1 MRLIPPSGRPA
12 AGAGVTRKSRE
23 PRAEVRHDDT
33 MLKGELVRLR
43 ALEPED
49 AEKIHGWVNDPEVG
63 RWMNNSHPRSLAQIR
78 KRAEERPVNSY
89 ELVVLGIEADGKLI
103 GIVDLR
109 DAEPE
114 VGNAE
119 LDIYIGDAEY
129 RGGGGYG
136 TEALRLMC
144 RYGFNS
150 MRLHMI
156 TLWVVAENERARHVY
171 RKVGFSEDGR
181 HREVFV
187 AADGRRHDMI
197 LMSMLKGELKW

>member
-1 MRLIPPSGRPA
+1 
-12 AGAGVTRKSRE
+12 
-23 PRAEVRHDDT
+23 
-33 MLKGELVRLR
+33 MLEGELVRLR
-43 ALEPED
+43 ALEPEESD
-49 AEKIHGWVNDPEVG
+49 RIHGWVHDPDVG
-63 RWMNNSHPRSLAQIR
+63 RWMNHSYPRSLAQLR

-89 ELVVLGIEADGKLI
+89 ELVVLGIEAKADGQLI
-103 GIVDLR
+103 GIIDLR

-119 LDIYIGDAEY
+119 LDIYIGEAEY

-171 RKVGFSEDGR
+171 RKVGFTEDGR
-181 HREVFV
+181 HREAFV
-187 AADGRRHDMI
+187 AMDGKRHDMI
-197 LMSMLKGELKW
+197 LMSMLKGELRS

>member
-1 MRLIPPSGRPA
+1 VL
-12 AGAGVTRKSRE
+12 E
-23 PRAEVRHDDT
+23 
-33 MLKGELVRLR
+33 GELVRLR

-49 AEKIHGWVNDPEVG
+49 ADRIHPWGSDPEVG
-63 RWMNNSHPRSLAQIR
+63 RWMNTGYPRSLAQLR
-78 KRAEERPVNSY
+78 QHAAERPVNSY

-109 DAEPE
+109 DAVPE

-119 LDIYIGDAEY
+119 LDIYIGDAGY
-129 RGGGGYG
+129 RNGGGYG

-144 RYGFNS
+144 NYGFNS

-181 HREVFV
+181 HREAFV
-187 AADGRRHDMI
+187 AADGKRHDMI
-197 LMSMLKGELKW
+197 LMSMLKGELK

>member
-1 MRLIPPSGRPA
+1 
-12 AGAGVTRKSRE
+12 
-23 PRAEVRHDDT
+23 
-33 MLKGELVRLR
+33 MLEGELVRLR

-49 AEKIHGWVNDPEVG
+49 AGKIHLWQSDPEVS
-63 RWMNNSHPRSLAQIR
+63 RWMDNSHPRSLAQIR

-89 ELVVLGIEADGKLI
+89 ESVVLGIETVAGGELI

-109 DAEPE
+109 DALPE

-119 LDIYIGDAEY
+119 LDIYIGDPAY
-129 RGGGGYG
+129 RNGGGYG

-156 TLWVVAENERARHVY
+156 TLWVVAENDRARHVY
-171 RKVGFSEDGR
+171 RKVGFAEDGR
-181 HREVFV
+181 HREAFV
-187 AADGRRHDMI
+187 APDGERHDMI

>member
-1 MRLIPPSGRPA
+1 
-12 AGAGVTRKSRE
+12 
-23 PRAEVRHDDT
+23 
-33 MLKGELVRLR
+33 MLEGDLVRLR

-49 AEKIHGWVNDPEVG
+49 AERIHAFVSDPEVG
-63 RWMNNSHPRSLAQIR
+63 RWMHRGYPRSLAQVR
-78 KRAEERPVNSY
+78 KKAEERPVNNY

-109 DAEPE
+109 DATPE
-114 VGNAE
+114 IGNAE

-129 RGGGGYG
+129 RNGGGYG

-171 RKVGFSEDGR
+171 RKVGFAEDGR
-181 HREVFV
+181 HREAFV
-187 AADGRRHDMI
+187 AGDGRRHDMI

>member
-1 MRLIPPSGRPA
+1 
-12 AGAGVTRKSRE
+12 
-23 PRAEVRHDDT
+23 
-33 MLKGELVRLR
+33 MLEGELVRLR

-49 AEKIHGWVNDPEVG
+49 AEKIHPWVHDPEVG
-63 RWMNNSHPRSLAQIR
+63 RWMTNSHPQSLAQIR

-89 ELVVLGIEADGKLI
+89 ELVVLGIEAKAEDKLI
-103 GIVDLR
+103 GVIDLR

-114 VGNAE
+114 IGNAE
-119 LDIYIGDAEY
+119 LDIYIGDAGY

-181 HREVFV
+181 HREAFV
-187 AADGRRHDMI
+187 GADGDRYDMI
-197 LMSMLKGELKW
+197 LMSMLKGELR

>member
-1 MRLIPPSGRPA
+1 
-12 AGAGVTRKSRE
+12 
-23 PRAEVRHDDT
+23 
-33 MLKGELVRLR
+33 MLEGELVRLR

-49 AEKIHGWVNDPEVG
+49 ADKIYDWVHDPEVG
-63 RWMNNSHPRSLAQIR
+63 RWMVNDYPRSRAQIR
-78 KRAEERPVNSY
+78 KRCEERPVNKY
-89 ELVVLGIEADGKLI
+89 ELVVLGIETKAEGELI

-109 DAEPE
+109 DADPQ

-129 RGGGGYG
+129 RNGGGYG
-136 TEALRLMC
+136 TDAMRVMC
-144 RYGFNS
+144 RYGFEF

-181 HREVFV
+181 HREAFV
-187 AADGRRHDMI
+187 GEGGRRHDMI
-197 LMSMLKGELKW
+197 LMSMLKGELK

>member
-1 MRLIPPSGRPA
+1 
-12 AGAGVTRKSRE
+12 
-23 PRAEVRHDDT
+23 
-33 MLKGELVRLR
+33 MLLEGELVRLR

-49 AEKIHGWVNDPEVG
+49 ADEIHTWMHDPEVG
-63 RWMNNSHPRSLAQIR
+63 RWMNNGYPRSRAQIR
-78 KRAEERPVNSY
+78 KRCEERPVNTY
-89 ELVVLGIEADGKLI
+89 ELVVLGIETGGKLI

-109 DAEPE
+109 DARPE

-129 RGGGGYG
+129 RNGGGYG
-136 TEALRLMC
+136 TDALRVMC
-144 RYGFNS
+144 RYGFDL

-181 HREVFV
+181 HREAFV
-187 AADGRRHDMI
+187 AADGKRHDMI
-197 LMSMLKGELKW
+197 LMSMLKGELE

>member
-1 MRLIPPSGRPA
+1 
-12 AGAGVTRKSRE
+12 
-23 PRAEVRHDDT
+23 
-33 MLKGELVRLR
+33 MLEGELVRLR

-49 AEKIHGWVNDPEVG
+49 ADKIYAWQSDPEVN
-63 RWMNNSHPRSLAQIR
+63 RWMNNSHPRSLAQLR
-78 KRAEERPVNSY
+78 KRAEERAVNSY

-114 VGNAE
+114 IGNAE
-119 LDIYIGDAEY
+119 LDIYIGDPGY
-129 RGGGGYG
+129 RNGGGYG

-181 HREVFV
+181 HREAFV
-187 AADGRRHDMI
+187 APDGERHDMI
-197 LMSMLKGELKW
+197 LMSMLKGELTW

>member
-1 MRLIPPSGRPA
+1 
-12 AGAGVTRKSRE
+12 
-23 PRAEVRHDDT
+23 
-33 MLKGELVRLR
+33 MLKGDLVRLR

-49 AEKIHGWVNDPEVG
+49 AEMIHPWLSDPEVG
-63 RWMNNSHPRSLAQIR
+63 RWMNNGHPRSLAQVR
-78 KRAEERPVNSY
+78 KRAEERPLNRY
-89 ELVVLGIEADGKLI
+89 ELVVLGIETVADGRLI

-119 LDIYIGDAEY
+119 LDIYIGDAEH
-129 RGGGGYG
+129 RGGGYG

-181 HREVFV
+181 HREAFV
-187 AADGRRHDMI
+187 APDGERHDMI

>member
-1 MRLIPPSGRPA
+1 MN
-12 AGAGVTRKSRE
+12 
-23 PRAEVRHDDT
+23 D
-33 MLKGELVRLR
+33 MLEGDLVRLR

-49 AEKIHGWVNDPEVG
+49 ADRIHPWGSDPEVG
-63 RWMNNSHPRSLAQIR
+63 RWMNTGYPRSLAQLR
-78 KRAEERPVNSY
+78 KHAEERPVNNY

-109 DAEPE
+109 DAVPE

-129 RGGGGYG
+129 RNGGYG

-144 RYGFNS
+144 RYGFNH

-181 HREVFV
+181 HREAFV
-187 AADGRRHDMI
+187 AADGTRHDMI
-197 LMSMLKGELKW
+197 LMSMLRGELK

>member
-1 MRLIPPSGRPA
+1 
-12 AGAGVTRKSRE
+12 
-23 PRAEVRHDDT
+23 
-33 MLKGELVRLR
+33 MLEGELVRLR

-49 AEKIHGWVNDPEVG
+49 ADKIYAWGQDPEVG
-63 RWMNNSHPRSLAQIR
+63 QWMENGYPRSLAQVR
-78 KRAEERPVNSY
+78 KRAEKRKANTY
-89 ELVVLGIEADGKLI
+89 ELVVLGIEEKAKGKLI
-103 GIVDLR
+103 GVVDLR

-119 LDIYIGDAEY
+119 LDIYIGDAKY
-129 RGGGGYG
+129 RNSGGYG
-136 TEALRLMC
+136 TDALRTMC

-181 HREVFV
+181 HREAFV
-187 AADGRRHDMI
+187 AADGKRHDMI
-197 LMSMLKGELKW
+197 LMSMLKGELVP

>member
-1 MRLIPPSGRPA
+1 M
-12 AGAGVTRKSRE
+12 
-23 PRAEVRHDDT
+23 
-33 MLKGELVRLR
+33 
-43 ALEPED
+43 
-49 AEKIHGWVNDPEVG
+49 VND
-63 RWMNNSHPRSLAQIR
+63 HPRSRAQIR
-78 KRAEERPVNSY
+78 KRCEERPVNKY
-89 ELVVLGIEADGKLI
+89 ELVVLGIETKADSKLI
-103 GIVDLR
+103 GIVNLR

-129 RGGGGYG
+129 RNGGGYG
-136 TEALRLMC
+136 TEALRVMC
-144 RYGFNS
+144 RYGFNA

-181 HREVFV
+181 HREAFID
-187 AADGRRHDMI
+187 AEGERHDMI

>member
-1 MRLIPPSGRPA
+1 
-12 AGAGVTRKSRE
+12 
-23 PRAEVRHDDT
+23 
-33 MLKGELVRLR
+33 MLEGDLVRLR

-49 AEKIHGWVNDPEVG
+49 ADKIYHWVHDPEVG
-63 RWMNNSHPRSLAQIR
+63 RWMVNDHPRSRAQIR
-78 KRAEERPVNSY
+78 KRCEERPVNKY
-89 ELVVLGIEADGKLI
+89 ELVLLGIETKADGKLI

-129 RGGGGYG
+129 RNGGGYG
-136 TEALRLMC
+136 TEALRMMC
-144 RYGFNS
+144 RYGFDR

-181 HREVFV
+181 HREAFV
-187 AADGRRHDMI
+187 GEGGRRHDMI
-197 LMSMLKGELKW
+197 LMSMLQGELK

>member
-1 MRLIPPSGRPA
+1 
-12 AGAGVTRKSRE
+12 
-23 PRAEVRHDDT
+23 
-33 MLKGELVRLR
+33 MLEGELVRLR

-49 AEKIHGWVNDPEVG
+49 AERIHGFVSDPEVG
-63 RWMNNSHPRSLAQIR
+63 RWMHTGYPRSFAQVR
-78 KRAEERPVNSY
+78 KKAEERPLNSY
-89 ELVVLGIEADGKLI
+89 QLVVLGIEADGKLI

-129 RGGGGYG
+129 RNGGGYG

-144 RYGFNS
+144 RYGFDS

-181 HREVFV
+181 HREAFV
-187 AADGRRHDMI
+187 GKDGRRHDMI
-197 LMSMLKGELKW
+197 LMSMLKGELVW